1 MEINKVILSGYLTR
15 NPEVKT
21 VENESKEF
29 AVASF
34 GMAVNEKRGNKD
46 VVSFFE
52 VKTFGRSAEIC
63 GEFLSK
69 GSPAIIEGRLKQDRF
84 EIEGQ
89 KRQRVFI
96 VAEKVKFIGGIN
108 NEKGFDTENGDSSF
122 NDADIPF

>member
-21 VENESKEF
+21 FEHESKKF
-29 AVASF
+29 TGASF
-34 GMAVNEKRGNKD
+34 GVAVNEKRGNKD

-52 VKTFGRSAEIC
+52 IKTYGRSAEIC

-69 GSPAIIEGRLKQDRF
+69 GSPAIIEGRLRQDRF

-89 KRQRVFI
+89 KRQCVFI

-122 NDADIPF
+122 DYDDVPF